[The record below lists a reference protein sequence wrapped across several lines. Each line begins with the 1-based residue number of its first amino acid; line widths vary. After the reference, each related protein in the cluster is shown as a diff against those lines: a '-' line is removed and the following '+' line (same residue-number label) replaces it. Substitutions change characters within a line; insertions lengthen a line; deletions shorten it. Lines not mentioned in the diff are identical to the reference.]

1 MLWIIGWDLIIEY
14 SISNIYVAKLWS
26 EHFTKLFGNSA
37 LECDWIAAGIVLLV
51 TTLLLLGIK
60 ETKWTNNFFVMMKI
74 IIFSLVIVLGFYL
87 IFKTNTPTIGSV
99 WTPFFPKDMSHI
111 FAGLPI
117 IIFSYIGFDALST
130 MGEESKNPQRDLPR
144 AMFYAL
150 IISAVIYLLV
160 VLVVSGT
167 HLAKGQHLSVI
178 FEKDFPTIATI
189 IDITALI
196 AMFGV
201 LISFTLGQPRILLAM
216 SRDGLLPAYFAK
228 IHPKT
233 KVPMLSTILTGL
245 LVAIPC
251 LFMNKN
257 DVVEL
262 TSAGTLVAFML
273 VAVSVIVLQIN
284 GKHTF
289 KFKIPYAPAC
299 WFLIPLSIL
308 YYYYAF
314 SNGSYSDTYGLFPKY
329 QCFFAQEA
337 AYKYPLI
344 SLILFNLILMG
355 LNMLS
360 FIRRLSLIP
369 TIALISCAY
378 CLCWVETVGM
388 IRLIVFL
395 FIGLVVY
402 FAYGFRK
409 NAKHKS

>member
-1 MLWIIGWDLIIEY
+1 
-14 SISNIYVAKLWS
+14 
-26 EHFTKLFGNSA
+26 
-37 LECDWIAAGIVLLV
+37 
-51 TTLLLLGIK
+51 
-60 ETKWTNNFFVMMKI
+60 MKI